1 MHLLTIFFSLLLALI
16 DNDPGLTGNLLV
28 ERLVGAHIDLVSK
41 EEYSQVGSMALTNIL
56 KEKLI
61 SEGRKPYVILVG
73 ESNSLGTWGYIEA
86 IREIEQQV
94 QIRKGETEFDD
105 IVVVCGSG
113 GTIAGLAIGSW
124 LSSLKAKVTAYCVC
138 DDPRYF
144 YDYAQDLL
152 DGIQANVNSRD
163 IVNIVNIFTIGYM
176 TFLWRSQFYHGR
188 YLQSDIYDF
197 SLAKGLGYAMNT
209 SEELQFVKQVV
220 EATGVILDPVY
231 RYD

>member
-1 MHLLTIFFSLLLALI
+1 MGDLI
-16 DNDPGLTGNLLV
+16 RHGNSII
-28 ERLVGAHIDLVSK
+28 EI
-41 EEYSQVGSMALTNIL
+41 SMALVFLLASRSTCSDCL
-56 KEKLI
+56 LC
-61 SEGRKPYVILVG
+61 
-73 ESNSLGTWGYIEA
+73 
-86 IREIEQQV
+86 
-94 QIRKGETEFDD
+94 F
-105 IVVVCGSG
+105 SG

-163 IVNIVNIFTIGYM
+163 IVNIVN
-176 TFLWRSQFYHGR
+176 
-188 YLQSDIYDF
+188 
-197 SLAKGLGYAMNT
+197 AKGLGYAMNT
-209 SEELQFVKQVV
+209 SEELQFVKQVA